1 MKSITSWMLVT
12 ALLVVCNGCARV
24 EKVKAVEGGTE
35 SPYHSLGTIEVK
47 EKAYRFNPAAAFWT
61 GVEITT
67 LTFADTPSRGEHY
80 KKFLRKKLEKVANK
94 RYDADAVINVQYWPD
109 PESSNFPDGYVY
121 ARGEMIQYRRFP
133 GESTQGSM
141 PSYS

>member
-1 MKSITSWMLVT
+1 MKSIIAGMVIVMMS
-12 ALLVVCNGCARV
+12 VVCNSCARV

-35 SPYHSLGTIEVK
+35 SAYQSLGTLEVK
-47 EKAYRFNPAAAFWT
+47 EKTYRFNPDAFFWT

-94 RYDADAVINVQYWPD
+94 RYNADAVINVQYWPD
-109 PESSNFPDGYVY
+109 PESSNFPDGYIY

-133 GESTQGSM
+133 SESTQGSV
-141 PSYS
+141 PSYN